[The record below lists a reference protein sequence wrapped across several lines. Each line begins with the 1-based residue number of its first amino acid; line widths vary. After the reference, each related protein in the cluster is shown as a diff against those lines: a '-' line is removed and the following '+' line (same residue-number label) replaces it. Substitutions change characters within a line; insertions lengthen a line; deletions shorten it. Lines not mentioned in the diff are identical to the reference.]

1 MKVSV
6 VSSCCPRLSRNAG
19 EGQPPTVCTDR
30 LSGHQYFLIQ
40 PIETRRIR
48 TKDLVDH
55 LWVDFTFLL

>member
-6 VSSCCPRLSRNAG
+6 VSSCSPRLSRNAG
-19 EGQPPTVCTDR
+19 EGQPPIVCTDR

-48 TKDLVDH
+48 AKDLVDH
-55 LWVDFTFLL
+55 L